1 MKFRLPLTYMTMFM
15 LAACSHTIP
24 EPASKPQ
31 PPAELGKTPP
41 VIQPLSANQKQAQ
54 APESLLPVTLTA
66 DLTPVQKSIQSA
78 LPEQFTE
85 ENHPLGTDYR
95 WRFIREGEPQV
106 FIQDGLV
113 RYKAVYRGAIES
125 TAARACRLDPL
136 YPVIEGTGKLALH
149 EQNQGLGVT
158 MTDPQ
163 TFMSLKSES
172 DTKCNM
178 FNMPVRDQLA
188 ELFKHE
194 ALKQSIAQSVERDGY
209 TIPLNLVWNQLQEPI
224 PVGSANSKLCF
235 YGKAKDFT
243 VGSMKGPMQQT
254 TITGF
259 VREMPVALYQTPC
272 QKTTVPPMKVN
283 FDNTAAAVQ
292 EGQPYKIL
300 LSVPVPYA
308 VLNQQL
314 RDQLYHQGARLPTTF
329 SSTFTIERAVAS
341 DVTGR
346 TLLSVATSGAIDGTM
361 YYWGTPQLEGDG
373 NIITIPDLQMA
384 NESKTALEHIK
395 TGYWKM
401 VDEQLRPRLRQ
412 ATTIDLSQRIGEM
425 KSALSGSHKSGGL
438 DVDLLLAKQEAG
450 QVLSTKDA
458 LVADVLLEGT
468 ASAVGRFP
476 VKQIA
481 TSDVIEQPKPA
492 RETAPGDQQPPKAAQ
507 VPEEDRR

>member
-1 MKFRLPLTYMTMFM
+1 MKSPMPLVYIAMFI
-15 LAACSHTIP
+15 LAGCSHTIP
-24 EPASKPQ
+24 ETASKPQ
-31 PPAELGKTPP
+31 PPAQLGKTPP

-66 DLTPVQKSIQSA
+66 DLTPVQKSIQMA
-78 LPEQFTE
+78 LPERFTE
-85 ENHPLGTDYR
+85 EGHPLATDYR

-113 RYKAVYRGAIES
+113 KYKAVYRGEIEP

-136 YPVIEGTGKLALH
+136 YPVIEGTGKLALR
-149 EQNQGLGVT
+149 EQNQGLLVT

-178 FNMPVRDQLA
+178 FNMPVKDQLA

-194 ALKQSIAQSVERDGY
+194 ALKQDIAQAVERDGY
-209 TIPLNLVWNQLQEPI
+209 TIPLNLVWNQLQDPI
-224 PVGSANSKLCF
+224 PVGSANSKLCL

-243 VGSMKGPMQQT
+243 VGSMKGPLQQT

-259 VREMPVALYQTPC
+259 VRETPVALYQTPC
-272 QKTTVPPMKVN
+272 QKNTVPPMKVN

-314 RDQLYHQGARLPTTF
+314 RDQLYHQEARLPTMV
-329 SSTFTIERAVAS
+329 SSTFTIERVVAS

-346 TLLSVATSGAIDGTM
+346 TLLSVETSGKINGTL
-361 YYWGTPQLEGDG
+361 YYWGTPQLEDNG
-373 NIITIPDLQMA
+373 NTITIPDLQMA
-384 NESKTALEHIK
+384 NESKTALEHIS

-412 ATTIDLSQRIGEM
+412 ATTIDLAQRMGNM

-438 DVDLLLAKQEAG
+438 DMDLLLAKQEAG
-450 QVLSTKDA
+450 QVLSTRDA
-458 LVADVLLEGT
+458 LVVDVLLEGT
-468 ASAVGRFP
+468 ASAVGHFP
-476 VKQIA
+476 VKQAA
-481 TSDVIEQPKPA
+481 TSDVMERPKPA
-492 RETAPGDQQPPKAAQ
+492 KETAPAEKQPPKAAR